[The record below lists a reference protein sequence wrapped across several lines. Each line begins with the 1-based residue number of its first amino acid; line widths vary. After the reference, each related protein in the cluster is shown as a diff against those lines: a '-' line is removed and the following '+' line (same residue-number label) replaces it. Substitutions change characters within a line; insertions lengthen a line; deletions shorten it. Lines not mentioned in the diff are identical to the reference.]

1 MSSAW
6 HRIGAASA
14 VAFISGIG
22 EQSSPRVS
30 RKGGVIMTAQALSV
44 EVSCAV
50 EVFLATALLHKE
62 QPGRPEFTIQEI
74 VNKAASEKITEEL
87 RSGVS
92 VHASQHCVA
101 NKAPNPAKH
110 RMLFATGK
118 HTRRLLLPGDEVH
131 PERTG
136 KIFPEAGEIP
146 EKYLTL
152 LEWAK
157 KRYAEGLSQ
166 SVTYRP
172 TGGSGMIR
180 TQDRETQTPQRWLE
194 SLFELEGLGKEYW
207 KDVDPDEFVRKLRE
221 GWE

>member
-1 MSSAW
+1 MIALAES
-6 HRIGAASA
+6 IEVGCAA
-14 VAFISGIG
+14 
-22 EQSSPRVS
+22 
-30 RKGGVIMTAQALSV
+30 
-44 EVSCAV
+44 
-50 EVFLATALLHKE
+50 EVFLATALLHQE
-62 QPGRPEFTIQEI
+62 QPERADFTIPEI
-74 VNKAASEKITEEL
+74 VATVARENMTGTL
-87 RSGVS
+87 RSGIN

-101 NKAPNPAKH
+101 NRQPNPAKH

-146 EKYLTL
+146 EKYLPL

-157 KRYAEGLSQ
+157 KRYENSRGEATTHGSSSEAGSAPSQ
-166 SVTYRP
+166 NQD
-172 TGGSGMIR
+172 
-180 TQDRETQTPQRWLE
+180 TQNPQRWLE
-194 SLFELEGLGKEYW
+194 SLFALEGLGKEYW